1 MLLAE
6 AWIWKSQGCLNG
18 ALCLRCHLCPAGEIK
33 RRKKDGR
40 QRYMGL
46 LQSCN
51 ARQEQLKRL
60 TVGTVGRCED
70 EETGSTHLQITPL
83 LAATSL
89 PPVPPPTSSPMVDF
103 LDDALPPAPTW
114 DTKDAEPLQPLVPP
128 LAQPLAQPLA
138 SVVELPELAEPIW
151 RPPPG
156 LELEMPLP
164 PCPPP
169 MMPPSLPSLGSVL
182 HGSGECQPCLD
193 FWSTEGCP
201 RGHDCSQCHLC
212 SAELKVQHQARMAG
226 IVLQPISRALEFE
239 EPIDE
244 PSELSEPN
252 ASAQPK
258 FLDPI
263 PGPSFE
269 QRTRFPSD
277 QSLKQRLDRVL
288 DEPEDVPCERG
299 TKPPSTSTLRL
310 PALHGCVI
318 CGSRGVALER
328 LPSQDLETIQA
339 DGLADLPSLG
349 SVLHAKGCCSPC
361 AWVWKPQGCHN
372 GSNCGR
378 CHLCPPGE
386 VKLRKK
392 AKARESS
399 PDPNCCN
406 VSCGESAQKLVQARE
421 ARSAAKAG
429 QKSRVSRIREQGFS
443 YQRGTTFGT
452 IGLLQGRCELNTSS
466 VTGEPTF
473 PR

>member
-1 MLLAE
+1 MTVVNFLL
-6 AWIWKSQGCLNG
+6 WCPGQGCRNG
-18 ALCLRCHLCPAGEIK
+18 SDCGHCHLCPAGESK
-33 RRKKDGR
+33 MRRQVK
-40 QRYMGL
+40 
-46 LQSCN
+46 
-51 ARQEQLKRL
+51 
-60 TVGTVGRCED
+60 
-70 EETGSTHLQITPL
+70 
-83 LAATSL
+83 LAALRTQDCDSNR
-89 PPVPPPTSSPMVDF
+89 
-103 LDDALPPAPTW
+103 
-114 DTKDAEPLQPLVPP
+114 E
-128 LAQPLAQPLA
+128 
-138 SVVELPELAEPIW
+138 VVELPELAEPIW

-318 CGSRGVALER
+318 CGSRGSCSCPRIHSGVALER

-339 DGLADLPSLG
+339 RSFLALSCRLMPSVHF
-349 SVLHAKGCCSPC
+349 S
-361 AWVWKPQGCHN
+361 
-372 GSNCGR
+372 
-378 CHLCPPGE
+378 
-386 VKLRKK
+386 
-392 AKARESS
+392 
-399 PDPNCCN
+399 
-406 VSCGESAQKLVQARE
+406 
-421 ARSAAKAG
+421 ARS
-429 QKSRVSRIREQGFS
+429 F
-443 YQRGTTFGT
+443 
-452 IGLLQGRCELNTSS
+452 
-466 VTGEPTF
+466 
-473 PR
+473 